1 MADNLV
7 SKFTVNSQGTD
18 IDVKIKDADARN
30 LIAQEISDRASAVTT
45 ITNNLNKEISDRKS
59 ADTTITN
66 NLNKEI
72 SDRSALISKD
82 SEGNTTVNASN
93 GSLYLN
99 TKNPIKYSQ
108 PVSKLNDYFNT
119 IPFVDNS
126 GNQYNVLCAS
136 GNTVNLSSDNS
147 FKNYILVGDS
157 YAQGWTPDG
166 SVTGWPELLHG
177 LLKGNLYA
185 SVTQGGAG
193 LSDKMTGIY
202 NLTTRISE
210 LANNDNV
217 DSIICCCG
225 KNDINS
231 GELVDGINNGIKN
244 FVDACH
250 QKFKNAKVYIGFIGW
265 DLNKLPGWTI
275 GKSLDLKNGIAAY
288 ERVTSDYTYLNTDFI
303 MRQRS
308 YLSSDGVHPNQ
319 AGQNALAY
327 GIKCALYGGTP
338 SYTKPFVQHT
348 YPDANGGGNYQI
360 KENFEGGTTF
370 LQFTVDPSIE
380 YKGTNKNVVF
390 GNYELTIIKNVELD
404 YIIPSGYNLTTM
416 QARIMLQTADGTYY
430 TLDVPAY
437 FKSNSDGTYD
447 LVINITEVNHAGNNW
462 AGGIINYFQ
471 IYGSTCV
478 GNPLT

>member
-18 IDVKIKDADARN
+18 IDVKIKDEDARN
-30 LIAQEISDRASAVTT
+30 LIAQEISDRDNAVKT
-45 ITNNLNKEISDRKS
+45 ITNNLNKEISDRES

-72 SDRSALISKD
+72 SDRTELISKD
-82 SEGNTTVNASN
+82 SSGNTVVTSTNA
-93 GSLYLN
+93 LYLN

-108 PVSKLNDYFNT
+108 PVSKLNDFFNIVPYT
-119 IPFVDNS
+119 DNN
-126 GNQYNVLCAS
+126 GNRYNVLCDS
-136 GNTVNLSSDNS
+136 GNTVNLTSSN
-147 FKNYILVGDS
+147 FKNYILLGDS

-210 LANNDNV
+210 LANSDTV

-231 GELVDGINNGIKN
+231 SELIDGINNGIKN
-244 FVDACH
+244 FVDTCH

-265 DLNKLPGWTI
+265 DLNKLPGWGI
-275 GKSLDLKNGIAAY
+275 GRSLDLKNGIAQY
-288 ERVTSDYTYLNTDFI
+288 ERVTSDYTYLKTDFI

-319 AGQNALAY
+319 TGQNALAY
-327 GIKCALYGGTP
+327 GIKCALYGGIP

-370 LQFTVDPSIE
+370 LQFTVAHE
-380 YKGTNKNVVF
+380 VKYNGTNENVTF

-404 YIIPSGYNLTTM
+404 YIIPSGYGLTTM
-416 QARIMLQTADGTYY
+416 QARIILQTEGGTYY

-447 LVINITEVNHAGNNW
+447 LVINITAVNYAGNNW
-462 AGGIINYFQ
+462 ASGKIKYFV
-471 IYGSTCV
+471 ISSSICV
-478 GNPLT
+478 ANPLT

>member
-1 MADNLV
+1 MAENLV
-7 SKFTVNSQGTD
+7 SKFTINSQGTD
-18 IDVKIKDADARN
+18 IDVKIKDTDARN
-30 LIAQEISDRASAVTT
+30 LIAQEISDRDSAVNT
-45 ITNNLNKEISDRKS
+45 ITKNLNKEISDRES

-72 SDRSALISKD
+72 SDRTELISKD
-82 SEGNTTVNASN
+82 SSGNTVVTSTKA
-93 GSLYLN
+93 LYLN

-119 IPFVDNS
+119 IPFADNS
-126 GNQYNVLCAS
+126 GKQYNVLCDN
-136 GNTVNLSSDNS
+136 GNTVNLSSNNN

-166 SVTGWPELLHG
+166 SVTGWPELLHQ

-185 SVTQGGAG
+185 TVTQGGAG

-210 LANNDNV
+210 LANSDNV

-231 GELVDGINNGIKN
+231 GELVKGINNGIKN
-244 FVDACH
+244 FVDTCH

-265 DLNKLPGWTI
+265 DLNKLPGWTVD
-275 GKSLDLKNGIAAY
+275 KSLNLKNGIAEY
-288 ERVTSDYTYLNTDFI
+288 ERVTADYTYIKTDFI

-308 YLSSDGVHPNQ
+308 YLSSDGVHPNKD
-319 AGQNALAY
+319 GQNALAY
-327 GIKCALYGGTP
+327 GIKCALYGGIP
-338 SYTKPFVQHT
+338 SYTKPFTQHT
-348 YPDANGGGNYQI
+348 YPDANGGGTYQI

-370 LQFTVDPSIE
+370 LQFTVAPSIQ
-380 YKGTNKNVVF
+380 YKGTNENVVF
-390 GNYELTIIKNVELD
+390 GNYELTVIKNVELD
-404 YIIPSGYNLTTM
+404 YIIPSGFNLTTM
-416 QARIMLQTADGTYY
+416 QARIMLQTTDGTYY

-447 LVINITEVNHAGNNW
+447 LVINITKVNHAGNNW
-462 AGGIINYFQ
+462 AGGIINYFN
-471 IYGSTCV
+471 IYSSIV
-478 GNPLT
+478 VANPLT

>member
-1 MADNLV
+1 MAENLV

-18 IDVKIKDADARN
+18 IDVKIKDEDARN
-30 LIAQEISDRASAVTT
+30 LIAQEISDRDSAVTT
-45 ITNNLNKEISDRKS
+45 ITNNLNKEISDRES

-72 SDRSALISKD
+72 SDRTELISKD
-82 SEGNTTVNASN
+82 SIGNTVVTSTNA
-93 GSLYLN
+93 LYLN

-108 PVSKLNDYFNT
+108 PVSKLNDFFNIVPYT
-119 IPFVDNS
+119 DNH
-126 GNQYNVLCAS
+126 GNRYNVLCDS
-136 GNTVNLSSDNS
+136 GNTVNLTSSN

-166 SVTGWPELLHG
+166 SVTGWPELLHQ

-210 LANNDNV
+210 LANSDTV

-231 GELVDGINNGIKN
+231 SELIKGINNGIKN
-244 FVDACH
+244 FVDTCH

-265 DLNKLPGWTI
+265 DLNKLPGW
-275 GKSLDLKNGIAAY
+275 GVGRSLDLKNGIAQY
-288 ERVTSDYTYLNTDFI
+288 ERVTSDYTYLKTDFI

-319 AGQNALAY
+319 TGQNALAY
-327 GIKCALYGGTP
+327 GIKCALYGGIP
-338 SYTKPFVQHT
+338 SYTKTFVQHT
-348 YPDANGGGNYQI
+348 YPDANGGGSYQI

-370 LQFTVDPSIE
+370 LQFTVAHE
-380 YKGTNKNVVF
+380 VKYYGTNENVSF
-390 GNYELTIIKNVELD
+390 ANYELTIIKNVELD
-404 YIIPSGYNLTTM
+404 YIIPSGYGLTTM
-416 QARIMLQTADGTYY
+416 QARIILQTENGTYY
-430 TLDVPAY
+430 TLDAPAY

-447 LVINITEVNHAGNNW
+447 LVINITAVNYAGNGW
-462 AGGIINYFQ
+462 AGGKIKYFV
-471 IYGSTCV
+471 ISSSICV
-478 GNPLT
+478 ANPLT